1 MKYILS
7 ASTTLFVTVLRF
19 QMGISQNLVSRNQ
32 IVSRIVPLSKKIS
45 SILAKRNVVFFVIF
59 IIFLDLKNILLDI
72 FIEDSNLVIIT

>member
-7 ASTTLFVTVLRF
+7 ASTMLFVTVLRF

>member
-1 MKYILS
+1 MKYIPS

-32 IVSRIVPLSKKIS
+32 IVSRIVPFSKKIS

>member
-45 SILAKRNVVFFVIF
+45 SILAKRNAVFFVIF

>member
-1 MKYILS
+1 
-7 ASTTLFVTVLRF
+7 
-19 QMGISQNLVSRNQ
+19 MGISQNLVSRNQ

-45 SILAKRNVVFFVIF
+45 SILAKRNAVFFVIF